1 MNSITRDVDVL
12 KGKVLDQRVNFDNMA
27 DRVIA
32 LEDHVDT
39 LIDQNTKLIK
49 LTDSLVKL
57 MGRQLWVLRLVTL
70 IKKY

>member
-1 MNSITRDVDVL
+1 MSSVTRDVEVL
-12 KGKVLDQRVNFDNMA
+12 KGKVLDQRTNFDNMA

-39 LIDQNTKLIK
+39 LIDQTTELIK

-57 MGRQLWVLRLVTL
+57 MGRQL
-70 IKKY
+70 

>member
-57 MGRQLWVLRLVTL
+57 MGRQL
-70 IKKY
+70 